1 LREWIGAACRP
12 SRVEQRMT
20 EFVLKLLL
28 KQQIRIVAAAGGSRD
43 RLRIDRTGLVGI
55 EDLAEI
61 VIEVA
66 TVENL

>member
-1 LREWIGAACRP
+1 
-12 SRVEQRMT
+12 MT

-43 RLRIDRTGLVGI
+43 QLRIDRTGLVGI

-66 TVENL
+66 IVENL

>member
-1 LREWIGAACRP
+1 
-12 SRVEQRMT
+12 MT

-66 TVENL
+66 IVENL